1 MIIEFN
7 IKNNFYD
14 DLENQF
20 YGSNPN
26 SCVMYNFIP
35 VKILEEY
42 YILTSLKNLECYL
55 LEYKENI
62 TVKLY
67 IGNIVTFLKI
77 NSVISFTEKNY
88 NPSEKYDCYIDS
100 ISNLILIKFKYEDL
114 NYIKIDNNMNPEI
127 DLFTNQQ
134 DILLTYIWTDNNLK
148 NNKITRKSKLR
159 FVWENKYIN
168 LPEIPY
174 ILDIPNINK
183 KLNPLSGSGVF
194 NTYGFMGMVSY
205 INESEIIITPLITI
219 KKLAKYLEGEII
231 LFLGLDLYP
240 VHFDFKSELNKINF
254 DYGLLIGNNFYDIY
268 KKINKSKKKLIY
280 NNQNSDNNINDTI
293 GNNDM
298 YINILEK
305 NNNEFDKKQIISEEK
320 QIILEE
326 KQIILE
332 EKQIIL
338 EEKQIISEK
347 KDELYNYKTNDEIN
361 INSDEFYDINT
372 RNSTIEKLILDR
384 ENKKCL
390 SKKNILCLVD
400 NYKINSLGQIIIS
413 DNKTIPFKSYL
424 WLFKSIDNNNL
435 NLSVIPNYVYNIN
448 LIELNNGKILLT
460 DSYLKKKILIIETI
474 IYLDSNYDSI
484 SSFNSSEIKYIKY
497 KNNIICEL
505 NEKILFILKKIIMF
519 KPYLYQKVF
528 SRIFSNRFNH
538 NDSKILIGINF
549 DNELPKLTIVNNY
562 KNFNSII
569 KKYRTSKELKR
580 FVMSNIID
588 KV

>member
-20 YGSNPN
+20 YGSNTN

-67 IGNIVTFLKI
+67 IGNIVSFLKI

-100 ISNLILIKFKYEDL
+100 ISNLILIKFKYDDL
-114 NYIKIDNNMNPEI
+114 NYIEIDNKMNPED
-127 DLFTNQQ
+127 DLFKNQQ
-134 DILLTYIWTDNNLK
+134 DILLTYIWTGNNLI

-183 KLNPLSGSGVF
+183 KLNPHTGSGVF
-194 NTYGFMGMVSY
+194 NTDGFMGMVSY
-205 INESEIIITPLITI
+205 INESEIIITPLVTI
-219 KKLAKYLEGEII
+219 KKLAKYLEGEIL

-254 DYGLLIGNNFYDIY
+254 NYGLLIGNNFYDIY
-268 KKINKSKKKLIY
+268 KKINKSKKKLIM
-280 NNQNSDNNINDTI
+280 NNINSDINNINSDNNINDTI
-293 GNNDM
+293 CDDDM
-298 YINILEK
+298 NLNIFEK
-305 NNNEFDKKQIISEEK
+305 NNNELIIKKEIISD
-320 QIILEE
+320 
-326 KQIILE
+326 
-332 EKQIIL
+332 
-338 EEKQIISEK
+338 EK
-347 KDELYNYKTNDEIN
+347 KVIITMENDELLNYISNDEIN
-361 INSDEFYDINT
+361 INSDDFNDLNSINS
-372 RNSTIEKLILDR
+372 NIEKLILDR
-384 ENKKCL
+384 EDKKCL

-448 LIELNNGKILLT
+448 LLELNNGKILLT
-460 DSYLKKKILIIETI
+460 DSYLKKKISIIETK

-497 KNNIICEL
+497 KKNIICEL
-505 NEKILFILKKIIMF
+505 NEKILFILKKIIVF

-528 SRIFSNRFNH
+528 SKIFSNRFNH
-538 NDSKILIGINF
+538 NDEKIIIGINF
-549 DNELPKLTIVNNY
+549 DYDFPKLTIVNNC

-580 FVMSNIID
+580 FIISNIS
-588 KV
+588 